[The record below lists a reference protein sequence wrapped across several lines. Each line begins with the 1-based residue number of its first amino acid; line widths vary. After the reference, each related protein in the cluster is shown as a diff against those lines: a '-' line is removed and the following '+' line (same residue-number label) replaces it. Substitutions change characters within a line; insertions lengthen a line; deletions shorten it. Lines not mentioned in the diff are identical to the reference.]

1 MSTVKLS
8 EDELRQRLRALG
20 VEENTDLEALNSF
33 LEGYDFM
40 KLGQAIHRGQWSSA
54 MMILQRLDAA
64 VQRLGIH
71 CMVQPL
77 KGVRL
82 ASLGRNGQQ
91 AKQALA
97 ALVGKRVSLIKTLKE
112 LM

>member
-8 EDELRQRLRALG
+8 EDELRERLRVLG
-20 VEENTDLEALNSF
+20 VEETTDLEALSSF

-54 MMILQRLDAA
+54 MMILQRVDAA
-64 VQRLGIH
+64 VQRLGIRS
-71 CMVQPL
+71 MVQPL

-82 ASLGRNGQQ
+82 AVLGRNGQQ

-97 ALVGKRVSLIKTLKE
+97 VLVGKRVGLIKRMKE
-112 LM
+112 